1 MWGSRSVGGK
11 SHFFHVFI
19 ADRVPKIEAC
29 CLFQECKM
37 KMAVESEANE
47 MVQLLADEVF
57 YFWVWGFLIGYL
69 CH

>member
-1 MWGSRSVGGK
+1 MGNGGK
-11 SHFFHVFI
+11 SHFCSCFLG
-19 ADRVPKIEAC
+19 DRVLKIEAC

-57 YFWVWGFLIGYL
+57 YFWVSGFLIVYL